1 MKEYGELWTRLMT
14 CIKKCDVIANEINEE
29 LKSIKIKKFGLFTNG
44 FRLYDL
50 ESKKDD
56 IKRLWS

>member
-1 MKEYGELWTRLMT
+1 MT